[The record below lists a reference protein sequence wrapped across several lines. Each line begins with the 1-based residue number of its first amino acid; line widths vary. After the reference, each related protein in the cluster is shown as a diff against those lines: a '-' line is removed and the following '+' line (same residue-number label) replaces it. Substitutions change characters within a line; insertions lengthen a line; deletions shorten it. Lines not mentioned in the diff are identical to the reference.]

1 MDCEEVF
8 GWLTSGPFPTGLA
21 EDADI
26 EAHLSICPD
35 CGALAE
41 ALRPAPDL
49 FHESLTPSE
58 SRDLPGYRGLAL
70 GKSSSVTTATRS
82 HVRTTGIPQGKPLN
96 EAIGRLATATRLFD
110 QPQLAPLPI
119 RMVTS
124 WSDRLV
130 ILGFLA
136 ACGAVLGTLVWLVV
150 R

>member
-1 MDCEEVF
+1 MDCEEIF
-8 GWLTSGPFPTGLA
+8 GWLTSGPFPTGLT

-58 SRDLPGYRGLAL
+58 TRNLPGYHGQAL
-70 GKSSSVTTATRS
+70 GEPVQVTVATRS
-82 HVRTTGIPQGKPLN
+82 RNQSQRQNTALS

-110 QPQLAPLPI
+110 QPQLAPLPL
-119 RMVTS
+119 TKTTP
-124 WSDRLV
+124 WSDRLTL
-130 ILGFLA
+130 LGFATVGLA
-136 ACGAVLGTLVWLVV
+136 AASALLWALV
-150 R
+150 